1 MRTVLMLF
9 AIPALA
15 AGLASCSGSGA
26 AEPSGVDVHWD
37 ARNLPVDST
46 GTQKYLQ
53 TFTVSGDLSNVKR
66 LCFNQFARKMELEDA
81 TDTLIELLPGYYAI
95 GSPRFA
101 QAAAGDTLVFNIYTK
116 GAIRSIC
123 YGPDGVHTVLADGTT
138 QAANF
143 TYTPLSTN
151 HDSYATADADLMPYG
166 EAVYA
171 FNEALKED
179 AAISVYDVIPSFKS
193 VELLGGESTVNPAKA
208 EFKAI
213 ENPAHEGEYRIT
225 VANGK
230 MTVEAPEKNFR
241 QIAMRLTHFFGDK
254 DRTMPDAVIT
264 DWPSLGYRGLHVDIA
279 RNYQQPAELRRVL
292 DLMAVYGL
300 NVLHFHPIDD
310 EAWRVEIKALP
321 ELTEIASRRGYIPE
335 GTTAD
340 FLPQIYRGDGNP
352 DTKGNTANGYF
363 SREDYIDMV
372 KYADALGIAVIPEI
386 ESPGHARASIQAMKA
401 RAERTG
407 DNSWLLRDPS
417 DNTDF
422 ESAQNFHDN
431 VMNPTLEGPYKFMET
446 VFDEFIAMH
455 KEAGAP
461 LVAIHIG
468 GDEVARGAF
477 EGSPTVKAL
486 MEQEGY
492 TTEREVHGYFTNK
505 LRKILDERGVKF
517 AGWQEIAYKH
527 APEFNKEVVPSVFG
541 INCWSTLGAN
551 KTVADD
557 IASAGYPIILSNVEH
572 FYNDLAY
579 SRHPDERGLTWGGHT
594 DEFIALAGY
603 PKRLCTVKDA
613 KIVGVQ
619 GQTWAETITG
629 PETLEAM
636 ILPKMAGMAE
646 RAWNPDSTYSNA
658 RFNAAVNAQL
668 PALDAKGYNYHVR
681 QAGIKAL
688 PGGKF
693 TVNSSYSTPVIRYT
707 LDGSMPS
714 TSSPV
719 INPGEEVATG
729 NAKQVKV
736 RQWIGGHPSVVT
748 ILNVE

>member
-1 MRTVLMLF
+1 MRTALMLI
-9 AIPALA
+9 AVPALA
-15 AGLASCSGSGA
+15 AGLAACTNSGA
-26 AEPSGVDVHWD
+26 KTAAPVDVHWE
-37 ARNLPVDST
+37 AHNLPLDSA

-53 TFTVSGDLSNVKR
+53 TFTVTGDLSNVKR
-66 LCFNQFARKMELEDA
+66 LCFNQFSRRMEPENA
-81 TDTLIELLPGYYAI
+81 SDTIIELLPGYYAI

-101 QAAAGDTLVFNIYTK
+101 QTAAGDTMVINILTN
-116 GAIRSIC
+116 GAIHSVC

-143 TYTPLSTN
+143 TFTPLSDN
-151 HDSYATADADLMPYG
+151 HDSYATGTVDLMPYG
-166 EAVYA
+166 EEVYA
-171 FNEALKED
+171 FNESLAKD
-179 AAISVYDVIPSFKS
+179 AEIGVYDVIPSFKN
-193 VELLGGESTVNPAKA
+193 VELTGGESTVNPADA
-208 EFKAI
+208 TFKPI
-213 ENPAHEGEYRIT
+213 DNPAHTDEYRIT
-225 VANGK
+225 VADGK
-230 MTVEAPEKNFR
+230 MTVEAPEKNWR
-241 QIAMRLTHFFGDK
+241 QIGMRLRHFFGDK
-254 DRTMPDAVIT
+254 ARTMPDAVIT

-335 GTTAD
+335 GTSAD

-352 DTKGNTANGYF
+352 NTKGNTANGYF
-363 SREDYIDMV
+363 TREDYIDMI
-372 KYADALGIAVIPEI
+372 KYADSLGIAVLPEI
-386 ESPGHARASIQAMKA
+386 ESPGHARAAIQAMKV

-431 VMNPTLEGPYKFMET
+431 VMNPSLEGPYKFMET
-446 VFDEFIAMH
+446 VIDEFIAMH
-455 KEAGAP
+455 KDAGVP
-461 LVAIHIG
+461 LPAIHIG
-468 GDEVARGAF
+468 GDEVAHGSLD
-477 EGSPTVKAL
+477 GSPTVKAL
-486 MEQEGY
+486 MEKEGLKN
-492 TTEREVHGYFTNK
+492 EHEVQGYFTNK
-505 LRKILDERGVKF
+505 VRKILDSKGLKF
-517 AGWQEIAYKH
+517 AGWQECAYKH
-527 APEFNKEVVPSVFG
+527 EEDFNKEVVPSVFG

-572 FYNDLAY
+572 FYNDMAY

-603 PKRLCTVKDA
+603 PARLCTVKDA

-668 PALDAKGYNYHVR
+668 PALDAKGYNYHIR

-693 TVNSSYSTPVIRYT
+693 TVNSSYPEAIIRYT
-707 LDGSMPS
+707 LDGTAPTEQSPS
-714 TSSPV
+714 ISSGDV
-719 INPGEEVATG
+719 EDLNGSQ
-729 NAKQVKV
+729 QVKV
-736 RQWIGGHPSVVT
+736 RQWVGGHPSVVT